1 MGECSPY
8 PKGRNPL
15 NNKPR
20 RRWEKV
26 LTLKE
31 EILSQQHTKG
41 KVPLILKEEMLS
53 QQTKG
58 KTGEGSLY
66 PKGRNTLST
75 TNQGEGSPY
84 PKERKPLSTKKQGE
98 EGRMFSLS
106 YRKKSSLNNKPRRRW
121 KKVLNLKE
129 EILSTTNQGEGSPYP
144 KGRNPLSTT
153 KQGEGRMF
161 SVS

>member
-84 PKERKPLSTKKQGE
+84 PKERNSLSTTNQGE
-98 EGRMFSLS
+98 DMRRFSYTKGRNP
-106 YRKKSSLNNKPRRRW
+106 LNNKPRRRRE
-121 KKVLNLKE
+121 KVLL
-129 EILSTTNQGEGSPYP
+129 P
-144 KGRNPLSTT
+144 
-153 KQGEGRMF
+153 
-161 SVS
+161 